1 MLYTIEQLKKII
13 IPIAKKHG
21 VKSVSLFGSYSRG
34 EATEG
39 SDVDLIIDAGKI
51 RTLWGLSGFRL
62 DVEDA
67 LNLPV
72 DLVTTGSSDKEF
84 LNIIKPDEVLLYES
98 A

>member
-1 MLYTIEQLKKII
+1 MLYTIEQLKTVIT
-13 IPIAKKHG
+13 PIAKKHG
-21 VKSVSLFGSYSRG
+21 VKSVSLFGSYSKG
-34 EATEG
+34 EAKEG

-67 LNLPV
+67 LNLSV